1 MPGLL
6 DFSPAG
12 KRRAEEIQR
21 AEDALAAKRAA
32 IDDTLQRIFPQ
43 AVEAEFEAD
52 HSFTPA
58 GFKRHFA
65 ELEQYRAFC
74 RREGLPDGFPCHP
87 HDAVAYLFACAETSL
102 ASAKRA
108 YRALEHEHRRCGD
121 PSMSDIRIRVFMRGI
136 RDLSVKKKSTI
147 H

>member
-6 DFSPAG
+6 DFSVAAR
-12 KRRAEEIQR
+12 KRAEELQR
-21 AEDALAAKRAA
+21 AEDELAAKRAT

-43 AVEAEFEAD
+43 AIDAEFEAD

-58 GFKRHFA
+58 GLKRHFA

-74 RREGLPDGFPCHP
+74 RREGLPDGFPVHP
-87 HDAVAYLFACAETSL
+87 FDAVAYLFDCAQTSL
-102 ASAKRA
+102 AAVRRA
-108 YRALEHEHRRCGD
+108 YKALEREHRRCGD
-121 PSMSDIRIRVFMRGI
+121 PSMSDVRIRVFMRGI
-136 RDLSVKKKSTI
+136 KALRTQKKLTV